1 MFYFCVFLNLAIFS
15 LITYSILK
23 FKNKE
28 YRIGL
33 PLKLLKFI
41 LPLMSTT
48 FFLPIFFVF
57 MSAFDCTQINTSL
70 YTDELKC
77 YTTFFYINCAIASI
91 SLILFVP
98 ICSLVVIIFYEYS
111 LDGEK
116 RVLSKTTSKPDVFF
130 LWLKILVTTIFVSI
144 NGGVEVHYILI
155 ITLMFFSSISAF
167 LNFAYERYNQNI
179 LNFMHKFLSLTF
191 LWGSICLMIG
201 KIAMNNKFNSCLG
214 LFFIMEPIFF
224 LILFYKKKNIK
235 SFLSKIGREET
246 LPEFL
251 LHIQSFLYIIEKK
264 KEERKSEL
272 ILDSYIYLY
281 ENNCLLED
289 CPLKRY
295 LKLNDN
301 SSESYGCLLQHAN
314 LLFNISLSKYPES
327 NEIKFAYALFLL
339 KKLKKRK
346 KASEF
351 LKGIQH
357 LSPSIE
363 EDFIIFRCN
372 KIFEDNLSDLE
383 DEDDESVDII
393 KELRYRNYFKNFI
406 DLIIEASNL
415 YIDFWNQLLDT
426 YNNGNESVYKLN
438 HCGTKINHIVEEIDY
453 IFEEMKKLKANNF
466 YCMKLYYEFVSKIL
480 CDRKKSLQFKNL
492 LNEMVEEYKRKIPP
506 EFKDFNLNIIN
517 TNDYYQYIIVSSQQD
532 NFGIITNASLSISG
546 IVGYE
551 TKDLIGQSLD
561 ILIPDI
567 YQEEHNK
574 ILRRKIK
581 NFKKKNFD
589 EEYMKNIEIKELIA
603 FTKTKSKYLV
613 ELNMKIILYQSEFN
627 EQYFIASINRESS
640 FFHTNNEQKRKN
652 ICYILTDL
660 YLIIQNYTPNTS
672 SILDISSDM
681 MNNNIEITYYIKQL
695 YQDFLRYAVNM
706 GELTPQ
712 QKLNLKKKIILKN
725 YSIPTL
731 INWKRTEFNESRLI
745 TTRVV
750 DLLKKTRKETNKLKF
765 KQNGIIE
772 QLFYLSVKEEVINN
786 KAVGYLF
793 KIEIPEEE
801 LKRVPSS
808 TIKMPFLNKKS
819 FRKINSL
826 ATRTSEAMSLENL
839 NIPHD
844 YIPQSNLNVQLDIN
858 SFTYKLNNTENND
871 EIKEYAKRKI
881 LKLSEKKKNDNEDEE
896 EEEEEEENNSS
907 EIVDPTF
914 INNNKKF
921 NYKSSSDSENI
932 IKYSNKKTDE
942 FYQVNCHKIKLF
954 IYNFHTLKVE
964 EIVDYNKMPQI
975 ERKMSDLPRK
985 KKEEMINK
993 NEYKFEE
1000 TKDLNFNI
1008 NFENIDIPKIDKNDF
1023 IIKQIENCLQKE
1035 ENQESILKL
1044 AFRSIISFIL
1054 IISITILLMVY
1065 ILKGIKTIKSC
1076 SKIILNSGMM
1086 MGLNSIAIFYIREL
1100 TLLNNENYTS
1110 FPSRLNKDDYIELI
1124 KKELVSIFIKFDG
1137 YVQEDISTSLDYSN
1151 KTKYE
1156 ISERVYKLS
1165 NIRND
1170 LSIVYTT
1177 NNLNSALIEIS
1188 MDIFNIYC
1196 KLIDEIISTDHDVY
1210 HFLSNCLNSIGE
1222 AFNTQLQVYI
1232 DEIDE
1237 QIKKI
1242 KLTYYIAD
1250 AFIFV
1255 ILIIIYFLISQSYYL
1270 VSEKKEN
1277 YIEIFFEI
1285 DFEVIKNCIERC
1297 ENYMKKVKG
1306 EIEEYDDSE
1315 DKEQDN
1321 YNQTKNHIH
1330 HLDKNYK
1337 RKIRAKEL
1345 SRKFLIKIIIFLTLL
1360 AIYYATLIYLYITF
1374 LNASYINVK
1383 YSQQQC
1389 LCENEYHLIF
1399 NSLREASF
1407 DNNSNVYEMN
1417 VNLFLQKELEKIYVI
1432 RRKTNVYMNDYRKK
1446 MTGNFYKKYSELLL
1460 KKPCEFRLNDYF
1472 ISENECTTFM
1482 NNSTKFG
1489 LEVTTSYFVE
1499 EIRYAN
1505 QYRRFMIYNNNY
1517 SNNLTLVGTNFYYHN
1532 ISNDTN
1538 EFYEN
1543 NLINLFNGELMTNLS
1558 IFYRNFIIPFYNQ
1571 LRLINVESVD
1581 NYFDEIRLLF
1591 VCILSSYLF
1600 FIIFLFIFFWL
1611 PYIRE
1616 LNRVIYKTKNL
1627 LSIIPKEVLM
1637 NIREIYSLLGIEDKY
1652 IKEENKNKKS

>member
-1 MFYFCVFLNLAIFS
+1 MFYFCVFLNFAIFA
-15 LITYSILK
+15 LITYSIIK

-155 ITLMFFSSISAF
+155 ITLMFFSSISVF
-167 LNFAYERYNQNI
+167 LNFSYERYNQNI
-179 LNFMHKFLSLTF
+179 LNFMHKFLSLSF

-201 KIAMNNKFNSCLG
+201 KMSMNNKFNSCLG
-214 LFFIMEPIFF
+214 LFFIMEPIFL
-224 LILFYKKKNIK
+224 LILFYKKKNLK

-246 LPEFL
+246 LPELL

-281 ENNCLLED
+281 ECNCILED

-295 LKLNDN
+295 LKLNDT

-351 LKGIQH
+351 IKGIQN
-357 LSPSIE
+357 LSLSIE

-383 DEDDESVDII
+383 DEDDESVDIV

-453 IFEEMKKLKANNF
+453 IFKEMKKLKANNF
-466 YCMKLYYEFVSKIL
+466 YCMKIYYEFASKIL
-480 CDRKKSLQFKNL
+480 CDRKKSSQFKNL
-492 LNEMVEEYKRKIPP
+492 LNEMVQEYKRKIPP
-506 EFKDFNLNIIN
+506 EFKDFNMNIIN
-517 TNDYYQYIIVSSQQD
+517 TNDYYQYIIVSSQQE
-532 NFGIITNASLSISG
+532 NFGTITNASLSISS
-546 IVGYE
+546 IFGYE
-551 TKDLIGQSLD
+551 TKDLVGQSID

-574 ILRRKIK
+574 ILKRKIR

-603 FTKTKSKYLV
+603 FAKTKSKYLV
-613 ELNMKIILYQSEFN
+613 EVNMKIILYQSEFN
-627 EQYFIASINRESS
+627 EQYFIASLNKESS
-640 FFHTNNEQKRKN
+640 FYHTNNELKRKN
-652 ICYILTDL
+652 IYYILTDL

-695 YQDFLRYAVNM
+695 YQDFLKYAVNM
-706 GELTPQ
+706 GELTFQ
-712 QKLNLKKKIILKN
+712 QKLNLKKKILLKN
-725 YSIPTL
+725 YSSPTL
-731 INWKRTEFNESRLI
+731 INWKRIEFNETRLI
-745 TTRVV
+745 TTRIV
-750 DLLKKTRKETNKLKF
+750 DLLKKKKKDTNKLKF
-765 KQNGIIE
+765 RDNEVIE
-772 QLFYLSVKEEVINN
+772 QLYYLSVKEEIINN
-786 KAVGYLF
+786 KVVGYLF
-793 KIEIPEEE
+793 KIEIPEED
-801 LKRVPSS
+801 LKRVPSLS
-808 TIKMPFLNKKS
+808 IKLPFVNKKS
-819 FRKINSL
+819 FRKINSIAAKGAESL
-826 ATRTSEAMSLENL
+826 SLENL

-844 YIPQSNLNVQLDIN
+844 YIPQSNINLQLDIN
-858 SFTYKLNNTENND
+858 SFSYKLNNNDNND
-871 EIKEYAKRKI
+871 EIKEYAKKKI
-881 LKLSEKKKNDNEDEE
+881 IHKLYEQKRLENEE
-896 EEEEEEENNSS
+896 EEEEEEENDSS
-907 EIVDPTF
+907 DIVDSTF
-914 INNNKKF
+914 DNNNNK
-921 NYKSSSDSENI
+921 SSIDSNHI
-932 IKYSNKKTDE
+932 INFSNKKTDE
-942 FYQVNCHKIKLF
+942 YYQVNCQKIKLF
-954 IYNFHTLKVE
+954 IYNFHTLKFD
-964 EIVDYNKMPQI
+964 EINNYNKTSQI
-975 ERKMSDLPRK
+975 ERKMNDLPK
-985 KKEEMINK
+985 KKNDDMNNK
-993 NEYKFEE
+993 QEYKLEE
-1000 TKDLNFNI
+1000 SKDLNINI
-1008 NFENIDIPKIDKNDF
+1008 NFENIEIPKIDKNDF
-1023 IIKQIENCLQKE
+1023 IVKQIENCLQKE
-1035 ENQESILKL
+1035 ENQESIIKL
-1044 AFRSIISFIL
+1044 AFHSTLSFIL
-1054 IISITILLMVY
+1054 IIAMTILFIVY
-1065 ILKGIKTIKSC
+1065 ILKTIKTIKLC

-1086 MGLNSIAIFYIREL
+1086 MGLNSISIFYIREL
-1100 TLLNNENYTS
+1100 TLLNNENYTN
-1110 FPSRLNKDDYIELI
+1110 FPSRLNKEDYIELV
-1124 KKELVSIFIKFDG
+1124 KKEVISIFIKFDKL
-1137 YVQEDISTSLDYSN
+1137 VQEDISISLDYSN
-1151 KTKYE
+1151 KTYYE
-1156 ISERVYKLS
+1156 INERVYSLS

-1196 KLIDEIISTDHDVY
+1196 KLVEEIIPTDQDVY

-1222 AFNTQLQVYI
+1222 AFNTQFQVYI
-1232 DEIDE
+1232 DEIND
-1237 QIKKI
+1237 KI
-1242 KLTYYIAD
+1242 HYVNFICYFGVAL
-1250 AFIFV
+1250 IFV
-1255 ILIIIYFLISQSYYL
+1255 ILTLIYFLISNSYNL

-1285 DFEVIKNCIERC
+1285 DFEVIKDCIDRC

-1315 DKEQDN
+1315 EKEQDN
-1321 YNQTKNHIH
+1321 NTQTKNHIYYF
-1330 HLDKNYK
+1330 DKNLK

-1345 SRKFLIKIIIFLTLL
+1345 SRKFLIKIIIFLILL
-1360 AIYYATLIYLYITF
+1360 EIYYLSLLYLFISF
-1374 LNASYINVK
+1374 LHFSYINVK
-1383 YSQQQC
+1383 YFQQQC

-1417 VNLFLQKELEKIYVI
+1417 VNLFLQNELEKLYVI
-1432 RRKTNVYMNDYRKK
+1432 RRKTNVYMNAHRKK
-1446 MTGNFYKKYSELLL
+1446 IKGNFYEKYTKLLR
-1460 KKPCEFRLNDYF
+1460 KMPCDFRLNDYF
-1472 ISENECTTFM
+1472 ESEDECKSFM
-1482 NNSTKFG
+1482 NNSTKYG
-1489 LEVTTSYFVE
+1489 LEVTASYFVE
-1499 EIRYAN
+1499 EIRYTN
-1505 QYRRFMIYNNNY
+1505 QYRRFVSYNNKNY
-1517 SNNLTLVGTNFYYHN
+1517 YNLSLVGTNFFYRN
-1532 ISNDTN
+1532 ITN
-1538 EFYEN
+1538 NTVEFYKN
-1543 NLINLFNGELMTNLS
+1543 GPISLFNGELMINLS

-1571 LRLINVESVD
+1571 IKIINVESVN
-1581 NYFDEIRLLF
+1581 NYLDGIKLLF
-1591 VCILSSYLF
+1591 ICIFASYLT
-1600 FIIFLFIFFWL
+1600 FIVFLFFFFWI
-1611 PYIRE
+1611 PYIRG

-1637 NIREIYSLLGIEDKY
+1637 NIKEIYTLLGIEDKY
-1652 IKEENKNKKS
+1652 IKEENKKS

>member
-23 FKNKE
+23 FKNKV

-33 PLKLLKFI
+33 PLQLLKFI

-57 MSAFDCTQINTSL
+57 MSAFDCTERNTSL

-91 SLILFVP
+91 SIILFVP

-116 RVLSKTTSKPDVFF
+116 KVLSKTTSKPDVFF

-155 ITLMFFSSISAF
+155 ITLMFFSSISVF

-201 KIAMNNKFNSCLG
+201 KMAMNDKFNSCLG

-224 LILFYKKKNIK
+224 LILFYKKKNLK
-235 SFLSKIGREET
+235 TFLSKIGREET

-281 ENNCLLED
+281 ERNCILED

-295 LKLNDN
+295 LKLNDTN
-301 SSESYGCLLQHAN
+301 SESYGCLLQHAN

-351 LKGIQH
+351 LKGIQN

-383 DEDDESVDII
+383 DEEDESVDVV

-406 DLIIEASNL
+406 DLIIEASTL

-438 HCGTKINHIVEEIDY
+438 HCGTKINHVVEEIDY
-453 IFEEMKKLKANNF
+453 IFEEMKQLKANNF
-466 YCMKLYYEFVSKIL
+466 YCMKIYYEFVSKIL

-492 LNEMVEEYKRKIPP
+492 LNEMVQEYKRKIPP
-506 EFKDFNLNIIN
+506 EFKDFNMNIIN

-546 IVGYE
+546 IFGYE
-551 TKDLIGQSLD
+551 TKDLIGQSID
-561 ILIPDI
+561 IIIPEI

-574 ILRRKIK
+574 ILKRKIR

-603 FTKTKSKYLV
+603 FAKSKSKYLV

-627 EQYFIASINRESS
+627 EQFFIASLNKESS

-672 SILDISSDM
+672 SLLDISSDM

-765 KQNGIIE
+765 KENGIIE
-772 QLFYLSVKEEVINN
+772 QLFYLTVKEEIINN

-793 KIEIPEEE
+793 KLEIPEEE

-808 TIKMPFLNKKS
+808 TIRLPFVNKRS
-819 FRKINSL
+819 LRKINSL
-826 ATRTSEAMSLENL
+826 ATRTSEAMSLENF
-839 NIPHD
+839 NIPYD
-844 YIPQSNLNVQLDIN
+844 YIPQSNLNLQLDIN
-858 SFTYKLNNTENND
+858 SFTYKLNNTETNE

-881 LKLSEKKKNDNEDEE
+881 LKLNEKKKIENEDEE
-896 EEEEEEENNSS
+896 EEEEEEENSS
-907 EIVDPTF
+907 DIVDSNF
-914 INNNKKF
+914 MHNNKKF
-921 NYKSSSDSENI
+921 NDKSSSDSDNF
-932 IKYSNKKTDE
+932 IKYSNKKTDD
-942 FYQVNCHKIKLF
+942 FYQVNCNKIKLF
-954 IYNFHTLKVE
+954 IYNFHTLKFD
-964 EIVDYNKMPQI
+964 EIVDYNKMSQI
-975 ERKMSDLPRK
+975 ERKMSDFPK
-985 KKEEMINK
+985 KKIEDMK
-993 NEYKFEE
+993 SRHEYKVEE
-1000 TKDLNFNI
+1000 PKETNLFV
-1008 NFENIDIPKIDKNDF
+1008 NFENIEIPKIDKNDF

-1035 ENQESILKL
+1035 ENQESIIKL

-1054 IISITILLMVY
+1054 IISITILFMVY

-1086 MGLNSIAIFYIREL
+1086 MELNSISIFYIREL

-1110 FPSRLNKDDYIELI
+1110 FPSRLNKEEYIDLI
-1124 KKELVSIFIKFDG
+1124 KNTLIAIFIKFDG
-1137 YVQEDISTSLDYSN
+1137 FVQEDTSTNLDYSN

-1210 HFLSNCLNSIGE
+1210 HFLSNCLNNIGE

-1232 DEIDE
+1232 DEIE
-1237 QIKKI
+1237 KQIQKLKI
-1242 KLTYYIAD
+1242 ICYIGGV
-1250 AFIFV
+1250 FIFV
-1255 ILIIIYFLISQSYYL
+1255 IVILIYFLISQSYYL

-1285 DFEVIKNCIERC
+1285 DFEVIKICIERC
-1297 ENYMKKVKG
+1297 ENYMKRVKG
-1306 EIEEYDDSE
+1306 EIEEYDDID
-1315 DKEQDN
+1315 DKEQDTN
-1321 YNQTKNHIH
+1321 TQTKNHIH
-1330 HLDKNYK
+1330 HLDKNSK
-1337 RKIRAKEL
+1337 RKMRAKEL
-1345 SRKFLIKIIIFLTLL
+1345 SRQFLIKIIIFLSLL
-1360 AIYYATLIYLYITF
+1360 AIYYAALLYFYITF

-1389 LCENEYHLIF
+1389 ISENEYHLIF

-1407 DNNSNVYEMN
+1407 DNNSNVHEMN
-1417 VNLFLQKELEKIYVI
+1417 VNVFLQNELEKIYVI
-1432 RRKTNVYMNDYRKK
+1432 RRKANVYMNEHRKK
-1446 MTGNFYKKYSELLL
+1446 MTGNFYNKYTELLL
-1460 KKPCEFRLNDYF
+1460 KQPCNFRLNDYF
-1472 ISENECTTFM
+1472 ISDNECITFM
-1482 NNSTKFG
+1482 NNSTTFG

-1505 QYRRFMIYNNNY
+1505 QYRRFITYNNQY
-1517 SNNLTLVGTNFYYHN
+1517 YNNLTLVGTHFYYQN
-1532 ISNDTN
+1532 ISNITD
-1538 EFYEN
+1538 EFYTN
-1543 NLINLFNGELMTNLS
+1543 SAINFFNGELMTNLS
-1558 IFYRNFIIPFYNQ
+1558 IFYRNFIIPFYNE
-1571 LRLINVESVD
+1571 LRTINVESVD
-1581 NYFDEIRLLF
+1581 DYFVEIRLLF
-1591 VCILSSYLF
+1591 VCLLSSYLF
-1600 FIIFLFIFFWL
+1600 LIMFLFFFFWI

-1637 NIREIYSLLGIEDKY
+1637 NIKEIYSLLGIEDKY